1 MTALNQNTTVDPA
14 VLEFVTSWPRSAL
27 ALTQT
32 QELEIK
38 YESKG
43 TNGKTH

>member
-14 VLEFVTSWPRSAL
+14 VLEFCNIL
-27 ALTQT
+27 AEISLSLTQT
-32 QELEIK
+32 QEPEIK